1 MSDFLKRTTKLGWL
15 NFRRNLGLSIATSF
29 IIAMTVFL
37 IVSLFLLRDL
47 TTTLIVNFQEK
58 VDISLYFREIA
69 PEDEILKLKE
79 EIALLPEVKK
89 VEYVSRAEALERFIR
104 RHQGNPV
111 VMESLLEVG
120 NPLLPALNITAW
132 QASQYPA
139 LAAYLEALPQ
149 KELVDNIDYFERKPV
164 IERIN
169 SIVLTINFIGIA
181 LSVILAIIAV
191 LVAFNQIRLAIY
203 ATREE
208 ISIQRLVG
216 ASNWF
221 IRAPFLAQGA
231 ISGIFAALGTFIIF
245 IITVALLSPKFAVLS
260 PDLNLVGIFWGKFW
274 FFLLIHLL
282 AGISLGVVS
291 SFLAIRKYLEI

>member
-164 IERIN
+164 IERID
-169 SIVLTINFIGIA
+169 SIALTINFIGIA

-245 IITVALLSPKFAVLS
+245 IITIALLSPKFAVLS